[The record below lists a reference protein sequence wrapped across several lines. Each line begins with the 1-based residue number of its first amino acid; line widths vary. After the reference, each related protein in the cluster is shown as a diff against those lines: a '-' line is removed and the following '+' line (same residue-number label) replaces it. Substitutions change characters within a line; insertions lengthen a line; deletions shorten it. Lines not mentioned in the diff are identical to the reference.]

1 MKHTTWEIKDKKVL
15 VVGLGKSGIA
25 AAQAL
30 VNRGARVSVQD
41 AKSPEEIEAQLITYL
56 QNEKVTCYFASVPK
70 DPASFDLIILSPGVS
85 LDLPFVREASA
96 KGVWIAGELE
106 LAYQLGPGHYIAITG
121 TNGKTT
127 TTTLVG
133 EMFKSA
139 NRDTAVVG
147 NIGVAVTTK
156 AIQATENT
164 WMITEVSSFQLETIR
179 HFHPQVSAIL
189 NLTPDHLDRHKTME
203 EYGRVKA
210 RIFENQKSSD
220 FLIINFDD
228 KPCYQLAKHAKA
240 TVVPF
245 SRLQEL
251 SFGAFVMEA
260 DGMITIRDQAGV
272 ETQFCHKDELMIP
285 GTHNLENA
293 LAATAIAYFSGISAD
308 VIRRTLREFAGV
320 EHRIEFV
327 NEIDGIRFVNDSKGT
342 NSDAAIKA
350 IEAIPAPIFLIAGG
364 YDKGSDFSELIDAFP
379 GKVEMAFLMGKTA
392 SKIKEAAES
401 KGFTKTIILKDM
413 DACVREAFRQ
423 AKPGTTVLLSPAC
436 ASWDMYD
443 NFEQRGRHFK
453 DCVAGLE
460 K

>member
-1 MKHTTWEIKDKKVL
+1 MKQTGWEAKGKKAL

-30 VNRGARVSVQD
+30 VKRGADVSVQD
-41 AKSPEEIEAQLITYL
+41 SKESGAVEPQLITYL
-56 QNEKVTCYFASVPK
+56 QNEKITCYFATVPE
-70 DPASFDLIILSPGVS
+70 DPSSFDLIVLSPGVPM
-85 LDLPFVREASA
+85 DLPFVREAA
-96 KGVWIAGELE
+96 EKGVWVTGELE
-106 LAYQLGPGHYIAITG
+106 LAYQLGLGHYIAITG

-139 NRDTAVVG
+139 DRDTAVVG
-147 NIGVAVTTK
+147 NIGVAVTTR
-156 AIQATENT
+156 ALSATDDT

-179 HFHPQVSAIL
+179 DFRPQVSAIL
-189 NLTPDHLDRHKTME
+189 NLTPDHMDRHKTME
-203 EYGRVKA
+203 EYGRIKA
-210 RIFENQKSSD
+210 RVFENQTSSD
-220 FLIINFDD
+220 FLIINYDD
-228 KPCYQLAKHAKA
+228 KPCYQLADNAKA

-245 SRLQEL
+245 SRLAEL
-251 SFGAFVMEA
+251 PFGAFVL
-260 DGMITIRDQAGV
+260 DGMITIKNQAG
-272 ETQFCHKDELMIP
+272 EQTQFCHENQLMIP

-293 LAATAIAYFSGISAD
+293 LAATAIAYFSGIPAD
-308 VIRRTLREFAGV
+308 VIRRTLIEFAGV

-327 NEIDGIRFVNDSKGT
+327 SEIDGVRFVNDSKGT

-350 IEAIPAPIFLIAGG
+350 IEAIAAPIFLIAGG
-364 YDKGSDFSELIDAFP
+364 YDKGSDFGELIDAFE
-379 GKVEMAFLMGKTA
+379 GKVEMAFLLGKTA
-392 SKIKEAAES
+392 SKIKDTAES
-401 KGFTKTIILKDM
+401 KGFYHTIILKDM

-453 DCVAGLE
+453 DCVSGLE

>member
-1 MKHTTWEIKDKKVL
+1 MKHVPWEINGKKIL

-30 VNRGARVSVQD
+30 VKRGAVVSVQD
-41 AKSPEEIEAQLITYL
+41 SKTSDEIDAQLITYL
-56 QNEKVTCYFASVPK
+56 QNEKITCYFASVPD
-70 DPASFDLIILSPGVS
+70 DPSAFDLIVLSPGVS
-85 LDLPFVREASA
+85 LDVPFVKEAA
-96 KGVWIAGELE
+96 QHGVWVAGELE
-106 LAYQLGPGHYIAITG
+106 LAYQLGFGHYVAITG

-133 EMFKSA
+133 DMFKSA
-139 NRDTAVVG
+139 DRDTEVVG

-156 AIQATENT
+156 AISATENT

-179 HFHPQVSAIL
+179 HFRPQVSAIL
-189 NLTPDHLDRHKTME
+189 NLTPDHMDRHKSME
-203 EYGRVKA
+203 EYGRIKA

-220 FLIINFDD
+220 FLIINYDD
-228 KPCYQLAKHAKA
+228 KPCYLLSTQARA

-245 SRLQEL
+245 SRMKEL
-251 SFGAFVMEA
+251 AFGAFILN
-260 DGMITIRDQAGV
+260 GMIAIRDQAGV
-272 ETQFCHKDELMIP
+272 ETLFCHQDELMIP

-293 LAATAIAYFSGISAD
+293 LAATAIAYFSGIPVE

-327 NEIDGIRFVNDSKGT
+327 SEIDGVRFVNDSKGT
-342 NSDAAIKA
+342 NPDAAIKA

-364 YDKGSDFSELIDAFP
+364 YDKGSDFGKLIDAFE
-379 GKVEMAFLMGKTA
+379 GKVDMAFLMGKTA

-401 KGFTKTIILKDM
+401 RGFNNTIILKDM
-413 DACVREAFRQ
+413 DACVKEAFRQ

-443 NFEQRGRHFK
+443 NYEQRGQHFK
-453 DCVAGLE
+453 DCVTGLE

>member
-1 MKHTTWEIKDKKVL
+1 MKHVPWDIKGKKIL

-30 VNRGARVSVQD
+30 AKRGAQVSVQD
-41 AKSPEEIEAQLITYL
+41 AKHPDEIEAQLITYL
-56 QNEKVTCYFASVPK
+56 QNEKITCYFASVPD
-70 DPASFDLIILSPGVS
+70 DPSAFDLIVLSPGVS
-85 LDLPFVREASA
+85 LDVPFVKEAVC
-96 KGVWIAGELE
+96 KGVWVTGELE
-106 LAYQLGPGHYIAITG
+106 LAYQLGLGHYIAITG

-133 EMFKSA
+133 EMYKSA
-139 NRDTAVVG
+139 DRDTAVVG

-156 AIQATENT
+156 AISATDNT

-179 HFHPQVSAIL
+179 HFRPQVSAIL
-189 NLTPDHLDRHKTME
+189 NLTPDHMDRHKSME

-220 FLIINFDD
+220 FLIINYDD
-228 KPCYQLAKHAKA
+228 KPCYQLAKQARA

-245 SRLQEL
+245 SRKEEL
-251 SFGAFVMEA
+251 AFGAFML
-260 DGMITIRDQAGV
+260 DGMIAIRDQAGV
-272 ETQFCHKDELMIP
+272 ETLFCHQDELMIP

-293 LAATAIAYFSGISAD
+293 LAATAIAYFSGIPAE

-327 NEIDGIRFVNDSKGT
+327 NEIDGVRFVNDSKGT
-342 NSDAAIKA
+342 NPDAAIKA
-350 IEAIPAPIFLIAGG
+350 IESMPAPIFLIAGG
-364 YDKGSDFSELIDAFP
+364 YDKGSDFAKLIDAFE
-379 GKVEMAFLMGKTA
+379 GKVEMALLLGKTA

-413 DACVREAFRQ
+413 DACVKEAFRQ

-443 NFEQRGRHFK
+443 NFEQRGQHFK

>member
-1 MKHTTWEIKDKKVL
+1 MKHVAWDIKGKNIL

-30 VNRGARVSVQD
+30 VQRGARVSVQD
-41 AKSPEEIEAQLITYL
+41 AKNPDEIEAQLITYL
-56 QNEKVTCYFASVPK
+56 QNKDVTCYFASAPE
-70 DPASFDLIILSPGVS
+70 DPSAFDLIVLSPGVS
-85 LDLPFVREASA
+85 LDLPFIEEAA
-96 KGVWIAGELE
+96 EKGVWVTGELE

-139 NRDTAVVG
+139 DRDTAVVG

-179 HFHPQVSAIL
+179 HFRPQVSAIL
-189 NLTPDHLDRHKTME
+189 NLTPDHMDRHKSME

-210 RIFENQKSSD
+210 RVFENQKNTD
-220 FLIINFDD
+220 FLIINYDD
-228 KPCYQLAKHAKA
+228 KPCYHLAKQARA

-251 SFGAFVMEA
+251 PFGAFIL

-272 ETQFCHKDELMIP
+272 ETKFCHQDELMIP

-293 LAATAIAYFSGISAD
+293 LAATAIAYFSGISAA
-308 VIRRTLREFAGV
+308 VIRATLKNFTGV

-327 NEIDGIRFVNDSKGT
+327 GEIDGVRFVNDSKGT
-342 NSDAAIKA
+342 NPDAAIKA
-350 IEAIPAPIFLIAGG
+350 IEAIAAPIFLIAGG
-364 YDKGSDFSELIDAFP
+364 YDKGADFGKLVDTFD
-379 GKVEMAFLMGKTA
+379 GKVEMAFLLGKTA

-401 KGFTKTIILKDM
+401 KGFSKTILLKDM
-413 DACVREAFRQ
+413 DACVKEAFRQ

>member
-1 MKHTTWEIKDKKVL
+1 MKHVPWNINGKKIL
-15 VVGLGKSGIA
+15 VVGLGTSGIA

-30 VNRGARVSVQD
+30 VKRGAQVSVQD
-41 AKSPEEIEAQLITYL
+41 AKSADEIEAQLITYL
-56 QNEKVTCYFASVPK
+56 QNEKITCYFASVPE
-70 DPASFDLIILSPGVS
+70 DPSAFDLIVLSPGVS
-85 LDLPFVREASA
+85 LDVPFIKEAA
-96 KGVWIAGELE
+96 QKGVWIAGELE
-106 LAYQLGPGHYIAITG
+106 LAYQLGPGHYIAISG

-133 EMFKSA
+133 EMYKTA
-139 NRDTAVVG
+139 DRDTAVVG
-147 NIGVAVTTK
+147 NIGVAVTTR
-156 AIQATENT
+156 ATSATENT

-179 HFHPQVSAIL
+179 HFRPQVSALL
-189 NLTPDHLDRHKTME
+189 NLTPDHMDRHKSME

-220 FLIINFDD
+220 FLIINYDD
-228 KPCYQLAKHAKA
+228 KPCYHLAKQARA

-245 SRLQEL
+245 SRKEEL
-251 SFGAFVMEA
+251 TFGAFVL
-260 DGMITIRDQAGV
+260 DGMIAIRDQAGV
-272 ETQFCHKDELMIP
+272 ETLFCHQDELMIP

-293 LAATAIAYFSGISAD
+293 LAATAIAYFSGIPAE
-308 VIRRTLREFAGV
+308 VIRRTLRTFAGV

-327 NEIDGIRFVNDSKGT
+327 NEIDGVRFVNDSKGT
-342 NSDAAIKA
+342 NPDAAIKA
-350 IEAIPAPIFLIAGG
+350 IESIPSPIFLIAGG
-364 YDKGSDFSELIDAFP
+364 YDKGSDFAELIDAFE
-379 GKVEMAFLMGKTA
+379 GKVEIALLMGKTA
-392 SKIKEAAES
+392 SKIKEVAES

-413 DACVREAFRQ
+413 NACVKEAFRQ

-443 NFEQRGRHFK
+443 NYEQRGRHFK

>member
-1 MKHTTWEIKDKKVL
+1 MKHVPWEIKGKKIL
-15 VVGLGKSGIA
+15 VVGLGTSGIA

-30 VNRGARVSVQD
+30 AKRGAQVSVQD
-41 AKSPEEIEAQLITYL
+41 IKSPDEIDSQLITYL
-56 QNEKVTCYFASVPK
+56 QNEKITCYFASVPD
-70 DPASFDLIILSPGVS
+70 DPSDFDLIVVSPGVS
-85 LDLPFVREASA
+85 LDVPFIKEAIQ
-96 KGVWIAGELE
+96 KGVWVTGELE
-106 LAYQLGPGHYIAITG
+106 LAYQIGLGHYIAITG

-133 EMFKSA
+133 EMYKSA
-139 NRDTAVVG
+139 DRDTCVVG
-147 NIGVAVTTK
+147 NIGVAVTAK
-156 AIQATENT
+156 AITATENT

-179 HFHPQVSAIL
+179 HFRPQVSAIL
-189 NLTPDHLDRHKTME
+189 NLTPDHMDRHKSME

-220 FLIINFDD
+220 FLIINYDD
-228 KPCYQLAKHAKA
+228 KPCYHLAKQARA

-245 SRLQEL
+245 SRKEQLT
-251 SFGAFVMEA
+251 FGAFVL
-260 DGMITIRDQAGV
+260 DGMIAIRDQAGV
-272 ETQFCHKDELMIP
+272 ETLFCHQDELMIP

-293 LAATAIAYFSGISAD
+293 LAATAIAYFSGIPVE

-327 NEIDGIRFVNDSKGT
+327 SEIDGVRFVNDSKGT
-342 NSDAAIKA
+342 NPDAAIKA
-350 IEAIPAPIFLIAGG
+350 IESIPAPIFLIAGG
-364 YDKGSDFSELIDAFP
+364 YDKGSDFAKLVDAFE
-379 GKVEMAFLMGKTA
+379 GKVAMAFLLGKTA
-392 SKIKEAAES
+392 SKIKEVAES
-401 KGFTKTIILKDM
+401 KGFTKTILLKDM
-413 DACVREAFRQ
+413 DACVKEAFRQ

-443 NFEQRGRHFK
+443 NYEQRGQHFK

>member
-1 MKHTTWEIKDKKVL
+1 MKHVAWEIKGKNVL

-30 VNRGARVSVQD
+30 VKRGARVSVQD
-41 AKSPEEIEAQLITYL
+41 AKTPDEIEAQLITYL
-56 QNEKVTCYFASVPK
+56 QNEDVTCYFSTFPE
-70 DPASFDLIILSPGVS
+70 DPDAFDLIVLSPGVS
-85 LDLPFVREASA
+85 LDLPFIKDAQN
-96 KGVWIAGELE
+96 KGVWVTGELE

-139 NRDTAVVG
+139 DRDTAVVG

-156 AIQATENT
+156 ATQATEDT

-179 HFHPQVSAIL
+179 HFRPQVSAIL
-189 NLTPDHLDRHKTME
+189 NLTPDHMDRHKTME

-210 RIFENQKSSD
+210 RIFENQKISD
-220 FLIINFDD
+220 YLIINYDD
-228 KPCYQLAKHAKA
+228 KPCYSLAKDARA

-245 SRLQEL
+245 SRMHEL
-251 SFGAFVMEA
+251 RFGAFMLH
-260 DGMITIRDQAGV
+260 GMITIRDEAGV
-272 ETQFCHKDELMIP
+272 ETQFCHQDELIIP

-293 LAATAIAYFSGISAD
+293 LAATAIAYFAGIPAD
-308 VIRRTLREFAGV
+308 VIRHTLRGFAGV

-327 NEIDGIRFVNDSKGT
+327 DEIDGVRFVNDSKGT
-342 NSDAAIKA
+342 NPDAAIKA

-364 YDKGSDFSELIDAFP
+364 YDKGSDFGELIDAF
-379 GKVEMAFLMGKTA
+379 GSKVEMAFLLGKTA
-392 SKIKEAAES
+392 SKIKEEAES

-413 DACVREAFRQ
+413 DSCVKEAFRQ

>member
-1 MKHTTWEIKDKKVL
+1 MKHIDWKIEGKNVL

-30 VNRGARVSVQD
+30 VKRGATVSVQD
-41 AKSPEEIEAQLITYL
+41 AKSPETIEPQLITYL
-56 QNEKVTCYFASVPK
+56 ENEKITCYFATVPK
-70 DPASFDLIILSPGVS
+70 DPSIFDLIVLSPGVS
-85 LDLPFVREASA
+85 PSLPFIQDAGN
-96 KGVWIAGELE
+96 KGVWIIGELE
-106 LAYQLGPGHYIAITG
+106 LAYQLGPAHYVAITG

-133 EMFKSA
+133 EMFKCA
-139 NRDTAVVG
+139 DRETEVVG

-156 AIQATENT
+156 AQQATKDT

-179 HFHPQVSAIL
+179 HFHPQISAIL
-189 NLTPDHLDRHKTME
+189 NLTPDHMDRHRTME
-203 EYGRVKA
+203 DYGRIKA
-210 RIFENQKSSD
+210 RIFENQKNSD
-220 FLIINFDD
+220 FLVINRDD
-228 KPCYQLAKHAKA
+228 KPCFALAKNARA

-251 SFGAFVMEA
+251 SFGAFVL
-260 DGMITIRDQAGV
+260 DGMITVRDQAGV
-272 ETQFCHKDELMIP
+272 ETRFCHLDELLIP

-293 LAATAIAYFSGISAD
+293 LAAVAIAYFAGIPAG

-327 NEIDGIRFVNDSKGT
+327 SEIDKVRFVNDSKGT
-342 NSDAAIKA
+342 NPDAAIKA
-350 IEAIPAPIFLIAGG
+350 IEAIPSPIFLIAGG
-364 YDKGSDFSELIDAFP
+364 YDKGSDFGELIGAFE
-379 GKVEMAFLMGKTA
+379 GKVEMAFLLGKTA
-392 SKIKEAAES
+392 SRIKEAAEA

-413 DACVREAFRQ
+413 ETCVKEAFRL

-443 NFEQRGRHFK
+443 NFEQRGQHFK

-460 K
+460 R